1 MLLVSIL
8 LALTIAEVPSPAP
21 AGAAEPHLYARDG
34 RLIMSWL
41 EPGVLKFATMS
52 GGKWSEARTVV
63 ARPDLLV
70 NWADFPSVISD
81 SKGTLF
87 AQWLVKDAAAPH
99 AYDAYVASSRDGG
112 RTWRKAK
119 KLENAT
125 TPGERGFVSLVA
137 RSGGGVEAVWLSD
150 GTLNAANVDAA
161 MNLTGTTRID
171 TRTCECCGT
180 GAAMT
185 SAGAV
190 AVYRDRSQEEVRDIS
205 VVRHVDGKW
214 TAPAPLHA
222 DGWKIQGC
230 PVNGPQIDASGR
242 RVAVAWFTEKAVQVA
257 FSTDSGATF
266 VRPIRIDGGKAT
278 GRVDVLLVPDGA
290 LVTWIDDGN
299 IVVRHVRP
307 DGVMSEITRV
317 ATASAARAVGFP
329 RAALVGD
336 AAFIAWTEPGEGKR
350 VRLARVGW

>member
-1 MLLVSIL
+1 MLLASIL

-41 EPGVLKFATMS
+41 EPGVLKFATLS

-70 NWADFPSVISD
+70 NWADFPAVISD
-81 SKGTLF
+81 AKGTLF
-87 AQWLVKDAAAPH
+87 AQWLQKDAAAAH
-99 AYDAYVASSRDGG
+99 SYDAYMASSRDGG
-112 RTWRKAK
+112 KTWSASK

-125 TPGERGFVSLVA
+125 KPGERGFVSLVA
-137 RSGGGVEAVWLSD
+137 RNDGGVEAVWLSD
-150 GTLNAANVDAA
+150 GTLNAAHVDAS
-161 MNLTGTTRID
+161 MNLTGTTRLD

-185 SAGAV
+185 SAGTV
-190 AVYRDRSQEEVRDIS
+190 AVYRDRSQDEVRDIS

-222 DGWKIQGC
+222 DGWTIKGC

-242 RVAVAWFTEKAVQVA
+242 RAAVAWFTEKAVQVA
-257 FSTDSGATF
+257 FSNDAGATF
-266 VRPIRIDGGKAT
+266 AKPIRLDGGKAT
-278 GRVDVLLVPDGA
+278 GRVDVLLVADGA

-299 IVVRHVRP
+299 IVARHVRP
-307 DGVMSEITRV
+307 DGTMSGVTRV
-317 ATASAARAVGFP
+317 AAPGAARSVGFP

-336 AAFIAWTEPGEGKR
+336 AAYIAWNEPGDSKR